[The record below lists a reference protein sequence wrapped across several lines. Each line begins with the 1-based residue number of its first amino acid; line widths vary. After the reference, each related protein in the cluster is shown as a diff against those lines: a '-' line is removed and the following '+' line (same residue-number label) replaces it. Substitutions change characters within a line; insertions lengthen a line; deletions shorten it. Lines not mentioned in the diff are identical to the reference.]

1 MKKQLVAVG
10 LSSIL
15 ALSAC
20 VTPEEAGSDSSE
32 NNEKQTQAS
41 STDSSSK
48 EEGTKKATA
57 EPDSEETSERYEK
70 LHETMTTFNLPE
82 EGRLS
87 SEEAELRFGEILRP
101 EDDYEDV
108 IVYDNSMIFY
118 KDTKETYTYSWINY
132 DTLSQEDKPEPYGTQ
147 GLGALKYRVNH
158 ELTFYPSIFKEN
170 AGTPLKDLEA
180 YEGEKKSLI
189 ESGELEEKGEE
200 NNPTGYEAIEIGS
213 NRVLSELYQLEPYVE
228 QFDAVH
234 DWTTETIYY
243 FEEAGSYDEDEWKEA
258 YEYYKKGVDNIDEM
272 EKAINE

>member
-20 VTPEEAGSDSSE
+20 GTPEEAGSDSSE
-32 NNEKQTQAS
+32 NNEKETQAS
-41 STDSSSK
+41 SNDSSSNA
-48 EEGTKKATA
+48 EGKTPET
-57 EPDSEETSERYEK
+57 DSEETSDRYEK
-70 LHETMTTFNLPE
+70 LHKTMTTFSLPE
-82 EGRLS
+82 KGRLS
-87 SEEAELRFGEILRP
+87 NEEAELRFGEILRP
-101 EDDYEDV
+101 EDGYEDV

-147 GLGALKYRVNH
+147 ALGALKYRINH
-158 ELTFYPSIFKEN
+158 TISIYPSIFEEN
-170 AGTPLKDLEA
+170 GGTPLKDLDE
-180 YEGEKKSLI
+180 YEGVKKSQI
-189 ESGELEEKGEE
+189 ESGELLEEGEG
-200 NNPTGYEAIEIGS
+200 NNPTGYEAIEEGS
-213 NRVLSELYQLEPYVE
+213 RNSLSELYQLEPYIE

-272 EKAINE
+272 ERAINE